1 MYIVAT
7 NASHPSFFESPHYL
21 RIKSPIV
28 KRFRDRK
35 RFVRAQAG
43 LETAIH
49 ELRLPFHKRKTAFSV
64 GAFPF
69 VKKVRAV
76 NLSSRIRTGFVGT
89 KRARNAGQHGLRV
102 AQIKG
107 IFEAW
112 NPDEILQAARLT
124 IGRYAIEKHS
134 VVTRIPKRKSCAA
147 ASVLRRKDQLRVPR

>member
-35 RFVRAQAG
+35 RIICAMAC

-49 ELRLPFHKRKTAFSV
+49 ELRLPFHKRKTAFSM

-69 VKKVRAV
+69 VKKVCAV
-76 NLSSRIRTGFVGT
+76 NLSSRIRTGLVGA
-89 KRARNAGQHGLRV
+89 KRSRNTSQHGLRV
-102 AQIKG
+102 AQIKR
-107 IFEAW
+107 IFEARD
-112 NPDEILQAARLT
+112 PDEILQAARLT
-124 IGRYAIEKHS
+124 IGCYAIEKHS
-134 VVTRIPKRKSCAA
+134 VVTGIPKRKSGAA
-147 ASVLRRKDQLRVPR
+147 APILRRKDQLRIPR